1 MCAAAA
7 PGEISYE
14 YKGILD
20 GKYTE
25 GIIAAL
31 NRDEASFKLKT
42 QRVIITSL
50 IVIKGAQKKKE
61 KSKGGGISFFAGKVK
76 PKDSMIFIKKLST
89 MVKAGLPVLE
99 SLKMVASQTDQKV
112 LQEVVSTI
120 GKDLESGVS
129 LSKCFE
135 KHPKTFDNIATNMIK
150 AGETSGKLDLFLQKL
165 VEILER
171 REDIKRKVKSA
182 MFYPIILVSVAV
194 TISGFMLIKVVP
206 VFEKMY
212 GDMGVALPGPTV
224 AVLAASRFVSGWGG
238 ISMVIVTTCI
248 ILFYKFLMKS
258 SLGFRRYMHRISL
271 KYPLFGSLLAQ
282 SIYARIALVMSNLV
296 AAGVSVIEALDIAM
310 TSVDNVYVRDS
321 LEKVKRGVFSGADLS
336 TLFLKEEKVF
346 PPTFGQLIGVGEKTG
361 NLEEMFISIANYYQD
376 EFDSAVGRL
385 ATAIE
390 PLMIVFIGAL
400 IGILLVAM
408 YMPIFSAGSV
418 VG

>member
-1 MCAAAA
+1 MNTSVGV
-7 PGEISYE
+7 GEISYE

-50 IVIKGAQKKKE
+50 IVVKGQKKQKPKT
-61 KSKGGGISFFAGKVK
+61 KSGGFSLFAAKVK
-76 PKDSMIFIKKLST
+76 PKDVMIFMKKLST

-99 SLKMVASQTDQKV
+99 SLKMVASQTDHKT
-112 LQEVVSTI
+112 LQEIVANI

-135 KHPKTFDNIATNMIK
+135 KHPKAFDNIAINMIR

-182 MFYPIILVSVAV
+182 MFYPVILVSVAV

-212 GDMGVALPGPTV
+212 GDMGVALPAPTV

-238 ISMVIVTTCI
+238 ISMVVFTV
-248 ILFYKFLMKS
+248 LFYLTYKFFMKS
-258 SLGFRRYMHRISL
+258 SIGFRRTMHRISL
-271 KYPLFGSLLAQ
+271 KYPLFGSLLGQ

-296 AAGVSVIEALDIAM
+296 AAGVSIIESLDIAM
-310 TSVDNVYVRDS
+310 TSVDNVYVTDAM
-321 LEKVKRGVFSGADLS
+321 EKVKRGVFSGADLS
-336 TLFLKEEKVF
+336 SLFLKEKVF

-385 ATAIE
+385 STAIE

-408 YMPIFSAGSV
+408 YMPIFSAGAV

>member
-1 MCAAAA
+1 MPLA
-7 PGEISYE
+7 
-14 YKGILD
+14 
-20 GKYTE
+20 
-25 GIIAAL
+25 
-31 NRDEASFKLKT
+31 
-42 QRVIITSL
+42 
-50 IVIKGAQKKKE
+50 
-61 KSKGGGISFFAGKVK
+61 
-76 PKDSMIFIKKLST
+76 
-89 MVKAGLPVLE
+89 
-99 SLKMVASQTDQKV
+99 
-112 LQEVVSTI
+112 I
-120 GKDLESGVS
+120 G
-129 LSKCFE
+129 
-135 KHPKTFDNIATNMIK
+135 
-150 AGETSGKLDLFLQKL
+150 
-165 VEILER
+165 
-171 REDIKRKVKSA
+171 
-182 MFYPIILVSVAV
+182 

-385 ATAIE
+385 STAIE